1 MKIGILAITKG
12 GRELAAKLVA
22 LLDNAVFP
30 EKPLGGKIADTL
42 AAHWRHYDGFIC
54 IMAAGIVVRAVAPLI
69 KDKRRDPCIIVLD
82 EKGRHAISL
91 LSGHLGGGNALA
103 EKVAGL
109 TSGTAVITTASDT
122 LALPALDLWAKEQQL
137 VAPSRKALTQLA
149 TLLVNRGHLCLYAD
163 TPATSL
169 PKDLHQVADPCQ
181 ADFIV
186 SHFTDISK
194 NCPIFH
200 PRDLVVGIGCNRG
213 TPVGEFEQALHE
225 LSNDMQIS
233 RSSVRN
239 LASIDKKNDETGL
252 LQFAENN
259 DWRIDFYDRDTINKM
274 LHLEISFA
282 ALKAVGAIGVA
293 EPTALLS
300 SNSNHL
306 LVRKRKWK
314 NVTMAIAQAP
324 FTLSAPDQDQAN
336 R

>member
-1 MKIGILAITKG
+1 MKIGILAITTG
-12 GRELAAKLVA
+12 GQELAEKLIA
-22 LLDNAVFP
+22 LLDDATFL
-30 EKPLGGKIADTL
+30 EKPLGGKIAKTI
-42 AAHWRHYDGFIC
+42 ASHWHNYDGFIC
-54 IMAAGIVVRAVAPLI
+54 IMAAGIVVRAIAPLI
-69 KDKRRDPCIIVLD
+69 KDKRIDPCVIVLD

-109 TSGTAVITTASDT
+109 TNGTAVITTASDT
-122 LALPALDLWAKEQQL
+122 LELTALDLWAKEHQL
-137 VAPSRKALTQLA
+137 VVPDRKTLTKLS
-149 TLLVNRGHLCLYAD
+149 TLLVNRGYLCLYAD
-163 TPATSL
+163 LPFASL
-169 PKDLHQVADPCQ
+169 PKGLQQVADPGQ

-186 SHFTDISK
+186 SHFSDGEQS
-194 NCPIFH
+194 CPIFF

-213 TPVGEFEQALHE
+213 TPVNEFETALDE
-225 LSNDMQIS
+225 LSNDLHIN

-259 DWRIDFYDRDTINKM
+259 GWRIDFYDRDAINKM

-300 SNSNHL
+300 ANSKHL

-324 FTLSAPDQDQAN
+324 FTLSAQDQDRSN